1 MAFQCGKV
9 TDYEKVKFKVKR
21 KSKGASSFRSAF
33 FCGIYMQNQF
43 EYKVCQTTCPYCG
56 VGCGVDVTVEN
67 GVLTKVAGSVK
78 HPANQGKLCVKGS
91 NLAETTGLENRLL
104 APEVDGNKVTWDEA
118 SQLVADKF
126 NYYIDKYGPDSVA
139 FYVSGQILT
148 EDYYVANKLMKGF
161 IGSAN
166 IDTNSRLCMS
176 SAVAGYK
183 RAFGADI
190 VPCSYKDLNHTD
202 LLVLIGSNAAWT
214 HPILFQKME
223 AAKQQN
229 PKLKV
234 VVIDPRKTATAE
246 LADIFLPIKPGT
258 DVALFNGLL
267 NYLINEQKINEEY
280 IKLYCEGWQQTRQSV
295 IHWGLKLTA
304 SYCGVDI
311 SELEAFYSLFAN
323 SHSVISFYSQGV
335 NQSSQG
341 VDKCNAIIN
350 CHLATG
356 KIGKLG
362 SGPFS
367 ITGQPNAMG
376 GREVGG
382 LANMLAAHM
391 NIEDPNHRDIVQAF
405 WQSPNMPTQAGSKA
419 IDMFNKLESG
429 EIKAIWIMATNP
441 MVSLPNR
448 NQVAKALEK
457 CPFVVVS
464 DCMEM
469 NDTMLH
475 ANVKLP
481 ATTWSEKDGTVTNS
495 ERRISR
501 QRGVVPPPGE
511 AKHDWQII
519 SAVANKMGFDE
530 AFDYQAPYE
539 IFREHAGLSGFKNN
553 CDGYPIRD
561 FDISAFSS
569 INETQYNQ
577 LKPVQ
582 WPVNETYPNGC
593 EQMFSD
599 GRYFT
604 PSAKAQFIT
613 VQPALPKQLTNDAYP
628 FVLNSGRIRDHWHT
642 MTRTGKSASLAKH
655 SKEPYL
661 AINQQDANN
670 LLLQEGDFAL
680 INSLF
685 GQVVLPIQI
694 DNGCRAGSVF
704 APIHWNQMTAPT
716 ANIAKCFSSA
726 VDPISGQP
734 ESKFV
739 PVAITPYLLNQFQQ
753 VFTREEIPMQS
764 DYWVKNKT
772 QQGYEYSAAT
782 LDDIEQ
788 PITWGKALLSESID
802 TNQGVWYQFDCGE
815 KAMRTLIYIDEQRVQ
830 FVAFIAGKRPEV
842 SSDWIDQLM
851 SEPDISLE
859 QINQLLAIKVD
870 PLFANGKIICSCF
883 KVGEKQIMKVVQ
895 EQGDDTVEKLGKR
908 LKCGTNC
915 GSCKSE
921 LSAMLKQHQANSQGL
936 IALSEV

>member
-1 MAFQCGKV
+1 MERSLITKKLSLKLK
-9 TDYEKVKFKVKR
+9 EKAKALRIFE
-21 KSKGASSFRSAF
+21 APF
-33 FCGIYMQNQF
+33 FCEIYMQNQF

-91 NLAETTGLENRLL
+91 NLAETVGLENRLL
-104 APEVDGNKVTWDEA
+104 APEVDGSEVTWDQA
-118 SQLVADKF
+118 SQVVADKF

-190 VPCSYKDLNHTD
+190 VPCSYKDLSHTD
-202 LLVLIGSNAAWT
+202 LLVLVGSNAAWT

-223 AAKQQN
+223 AAKQNN
-229 PKLKV
+229 PDLKV

-246 LADIFLPIKPGT
+246 LADMFLPIKPGT

-267 NYLINEQKINEEY
+267 NYLINENKINNEY
-280 IKLYCEGWQQTRQSV
+280 INSFCEGWQQTSQSV

-304 SYCGVDI
+304 SYCGVDVA
-311 SELEAFYSLFAN
+311 ELEAFYRLFAN
-323 SHSVISFYSQGV
+323 SSSAISFYSQGV

-391 NIEDPNHRDIVQAF
+391 NIEDAEHRNIVQEF
-405 WQSPNMPTQAGSKA
+405 WQSPNMPTSAGSKA
-419 IDMFNKLESG
+419 IDLFNKLESG

-448 NQVAKALEK
+448 NQVEKALAK
-457 CPFVVVS
+457 CPFVVVT
-464 DCMEM
+464 DCMDM
-469 NDTMLH
+469 NDTMLY

-501 QRGVVPPPGE
+501 QRGVVNPPGR

-519 SAVANKMGFDE
+519 SEVANKMGFGE
-530 AFDYQAPYE
+530 AFDYQASYQ
-539 IFREHAGLSGFKNN
+539 IFREHAQLSGFKNN
-553 CDGYPIRD
+553 SDGYPIRD
-561 FDISAFSS
+561 FDISAFSDIS
-569 INETQYNQ
+569 EKQYNQ
-577 LKPVQ
+577 FIPVQ

-593 EQMFSD
+593 EQMFAD

-604 PSAKAQFIT
+604 PSTKAQFIA
-613 VQPALPKQLTNDAYP
+613 VQPALPKQLTCDAFP
-628 FVLNSGRIRDHWHT
+628 FVLNSGRVRDHWHT

-661 AINQQDANN
+661 SINQKDANR
-670 LLLQEGDFAL
+670 LQLQEGDFT
-680 INSLF
+680 SVKSQF
-685 GQVVLPIQI
+685 GQVVLPIHI
-694 DNGCRAGSVF
+694 DNGCREGNLF
-704 APIHWNQMTAPT
+704 APIHWNQMTAAT
-716 ANIAKCFSSA
+716 ANIAKCFSSV

-739 PVAITPYLLNQFQQ
+739 PVAISPYLLKQFQQ
-753 VFTREEIPMQS
+753 VFTRNEVSMQS
-764 DYWVKNKT
+764 EYWVKNKT

-788 PITWGKALLSESID
+788 PITWGKTLLSESMNI
-802 TNQGVWYQFDCGE
+802 NKGVWYQFECGE
-815 KAMRTLIYIDEQRVQ
+815 KAIKTLVCIDNQQVQ
-830 FVAFIAGKRPEV
+830 FVGFIASYRPDV
-842 SSDWIDQLM
+842 NGDWIDKLM
-851 SEPDISLE
+851 SESNISIE
-859 QINQLLAIKVD
+859 QINQLLAVNID

-883 KVGEKQIMKVVQ
+883 KIGEEQIMNAIQ
-895 EQGDDTVEKLGKR
+895 EQGDDSVEKLGKR

-921 LSAMLKQHQANSQGL
+921 LNGMLKQYQSNPQNL